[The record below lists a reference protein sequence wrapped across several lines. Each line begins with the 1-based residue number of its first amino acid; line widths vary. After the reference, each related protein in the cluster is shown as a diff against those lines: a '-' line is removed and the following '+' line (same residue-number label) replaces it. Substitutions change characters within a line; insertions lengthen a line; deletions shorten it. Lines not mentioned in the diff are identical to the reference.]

1 MNGEKDAMVA
11 GAAALESSAAPAD
24 LEERFG
30 AFVASH
36 RDTARRLAWRLTG
49 GDEAAAEDVAQDAFL
64 KAYRALSRFRED
76 SSIETWFYRILV
88 NQAHRYRRWRAVRE
102 RWSAVWD
109 EERAVSPSDAG
120 DPALQRRISQ
130 ALAKLTRRQREAFI
144 LVHLEGFTVRE
155 TGNLLSTPEGTVKSH
170 LHRALKALRTE
181 LADLEDSIG
190 RSQP

>member
-11 GAAALESSAAPAD
+11 GVAALKPSAAPVD
-24 LEERFG
+24 LQERFG

-36 RDTARRLAWRLTG
+36 RDKARRLAWRLTG
-49 GDEAAAEDVAQDAFL
+49 GDEDAAKDVAQDAFVSAY
-64 KAYRALSRFRED
+64 KALGRFRED
-76 SSIETWFYRILV
+76 SSLETWFYRILV
-88 NQAHRYRRWRAVRE
+88 NQAHRHRRWRAVRE

-109 EERAVSPSDAG
+109 EEQAVSSSDPG
-120 DPALQRRISQ
+120 DPALRRRISQ

-144 LVHLEGFTVRE
+144 LVHFEGFTVRE
-155 TGNLLSTPEGTVKSH
+155 TGNLLNTPEGTIKSH

-181 LADLEDSIG
+181 LADLHDSIG